1 MNFRHRLALFLIV
14 TLVVV
19 QALTAAFAY
28 GYLRSALVSKAK
40 SELAGATHIFVAQ
53 LALLSEGASDD
64 VKILSQDY
72 ALRQAIAQ
80 RDYGTEFSA
89 LRNHGRRVNA
99 TRMML
104 IDLEG
109 HVVADTGAPGASG
122 RTFQHPDILNDAL
135 QTDERTAIVTQNGKI
150 FWIVVVPVRAPV
162 PIAFIAAFIP
172 VDDALLEKM
181 RDISATARCITLATT
196 GPDGRWIVAARSKN
210 GLSAILPEQAL
221 PAASQ
226 AAVLRQENDK
236 EILTVSRRLDTA
248 STSAP
253 VVAILGY
260 PLDDALA
267 PYWALTWPMLGVWAL
282 SLLAALIVATLIV
295 RSVSQPLER
304 LAKTARQIAAGNYA
318 PPERIAQRDELGQL
332 SESLSVM
339 TRSIAEREADLTSA
353 MESAEV
359 ARAEAERANLA
370 KSHFLANM
378 SHELRT
384 PLNAIMGFAE
394 MLQQQVLGPIGDV
407 RYREYAEDISGSAQR
422 LLALVSRMLD
432 LADIEGRRLTIARE
446 TLTPLSVL
454 HQIAGVA
461 RASAERAGVVLVTRT
476 DVAAAAHIS
485 GDARKL
491 RQAFSS
497 LVDNAIKFTP
507 RGGQVTIHA
516 ETAKRALIVRIEDTG
531 VGIRAE
537 DIAAITRPFHRLRSA
552 LDGLHQGA
560 GLGLP
565 FAKAIVEL
573 HDGRL
578 EIDSAPGEGTRIT
591 VTLPLVEAVRV
602 DAA

>member
-40 SELAGATHIFVAQ
+40 SELASATHIFVAQ

-80 RDYGTEFSA
+80 RDYGTEISA

-109 HVVADTGAPGASG
+109 RVVADTGAPGASG
-122 RTFQHPDILNDAL
+122 RIFQHPDILNDAL

-181 RDISATARCITLATT
+181 RDISATARYITLATT
-196 GPDGRWIVAARSKN
+196 GPDGRWIVAARSRN
-210 GLSAILPEQAL
+210 GLNVILPEQAL
-221 PAASQ
+221 PAASR
-226 AAVLRQENDK
+226 AAVLRQQNDK

-253 VVAILGY
+253 VLAILGY

-267 PYWALTWPMLGVWAL
+267 PYWALIWPMLGVWAA

-304 LAKTARQIAAGNYA
+304 LARTARQIAAGNYA
-318 PPERIAQRDELGQL
+318 PPERIDQQDELGQL
-332 SESLSVM
+332 SESLTVM
-339 TRSIAEREADLTSA
+339 TRSIAEREIG
-353 MESAEV
+353 
-359 ARAEAERANLA
+359 RA
-370 KSHFLANM
+370 H
-378 SHELRT
+378 
-384 PLNAIMGFAE
+384 
-394 MLQQQVLGPIGDV
+394 V
-407 RYREYAEDISGSAQR
+407 
-422 LLALVSRMLD
+422 
-432 LADIEGRRLTIARE
+432 
-446 TLTPLSVL
+446 
-454 HQIAGVA
+454 
-461 RASAERAGVVLVTRT
+461 
-476 DVAAAAHIS
+476 
-485 GDARKL
+485 
-491 RQAFSS
+491 
-497 LVDNAIKFTP
+497 
-507 RGGQVTIHA
+507 
-516 ETAKRALIVRIEDTG
+516 
-531 VGIRAE
+531 
-537 DIAAITRPFHRLRSA
+537 
-552 LDGLHQGA
+552 
-560 GLGLP
+560 
-565 FAKAIVEL
+565 
-573 HDGRL
+573 
-578 EIDSAPGEGTRIT
+578 
-591 VTLPLVEAVRV
+591 
-602 DAA
+602 